1 LHWKNDAQALV
12 KTEEIFGGGAR
23 LCKVIHFPRRK
34 RNFAPSMTLHLVP
47 PNFPHK
53 REKWPSFFISA
64 TKKTLKEKSLS
75 IIFLYY
81 FLFYSIKILI
91 IR

>member
-53 REKWPSFFISA
+53 REKWPSFFYQCDEKNLKG
-64 TKKTLKEKSLS
+64 KKP
-75 IIFLYY
+75 FNY
-81 FLFYSIKILI
+81 FFILFFILQYKDFNY
-91 IR
+91 